1 MSNKTKENNFTE
13 LDETYNTLT
22 KEILDS
28 DLSKETIL
36 AVTTEI
42 KDWLD
47 KLTAIKARLAA

>member
-1 MSNKTKENNFTE
+1 MLNETKENNFTE

-47 KLTAIKARLAA
+47 KLTAIKARYAA